1 MSKHGWL
8 SCNTKKLSPLKQQ
21 AEQGGDSA
29 RDEGAGDQEGSGSG
43 AAAESVLTSQVPRKQ

>member
-8 SCNTKKLSPLKQQ
+8 GCKNKNPLPLKQQ
-21 AEQGGDSA
+21 AEPGGDNA
-29 RDEGAGDQEGSGSG
+29 REEGAGDQEGSGSG